1 MPAIRRTGHERAAAG
16 HRAGPHP
23 PRRPPPTSRST
34 SPRGTGCPARS
45 CRSPGPPRTPA
56 VARFAVEQ
64 LLKGPTAAERRRG
77 LHSELTGKLRG
88 RSDCGADFTLKIRKG
103 TATLR
108 FCRTVWGSGVGSD
121 ARALRTIEAT
131 LKQFAT
137 VKKVVTLARDGRC
150 LFDQTDSGR
159 SCVTGHE

>member
-1 MPAIRRTGHERAAAG
+1 MKELLLATVLTTGLALTPAQTTADVQVYFSMGHGVPGKVVPVTR
-16 HRAGPHP
+16 
-23 PRRPPPTSRST
+23 T
-34 SPRGTGCPARS
+34 SPHAG
-45 CRSPGPPRTPA
+45 

-64 LLKGPTAAERRRG
+64 LIKGPTAAERRRG